1 MKCSQYP
8 CRRNHYRRF
17 YLVIAWQEKQAPRR
31 SQQSTVTMHSIPM
44 RPLSV
49 GDPWMT
55 RSSWFTSGFRNQV
68 HRSGVLKPPRP
79 SSRRL
84 PSKPSS
90 CSTSRL
96 ILFAVNLGQDNM
108 LTIADAIEALTNF
121 RPQATM
127 VITEAGVDSRQVI
140 PGSLFVAIPGER
152 ADGHEFI
159 PEAFRR
165 GASFALTQ
173 RDMDTSF
180 RTLDLRSVSSADSFS
195 GQDFTTPLCLR
206 VDNTVAALQ
215 QIARYW
221 RRKLDLRVV
230 GITGS
235 VGKSTTKELVAEV
248 LGTRYRTLKSP
259 GNLNNEIGL
268 PLTILKLGSGYERA
282 VLEMGFYVPGEIK
295 FLCDI
300 ALPQIGVVTNIGTV
314 HAERAGSQEAIARGK
329 SELVQ
334 ELPPSPEGIA
344 ILNYDDP
351 LVRSMADITSA
362 RVFYY
367 GLDPKADLWADQI
380 QSLGLDGI
388 QFCFHYEGESLY
400 VKIPMI
406 GQHSVHTALRAAAV
420 GLVEG
425 LSWPEI
431 IQGFLSGHA
440 QIRLV
445 AVRSRKGALIID
457 DTYNASPE
465 STIAALNLLA
475 DLNGRKLAVLG
486 DMLELGQYEK
496 QGHGLVG
503 VRAAEVADELITV
516 GERAHEIAKSASLA
530 GFNNDMIHEFNANHE
545 VIDFLDDFLQPD
557 DSVLIKGSHGMH
569 MEEIVAALED

>member
-1 MKCSQYP
+1 
-8 CRRNHYRRF
+8 
-17 YLVIAWQEKQAPRR
+17 
-31 SQQSTVTMHSIPM
+31 
-44 RPLSV
+44 
-49 GDPWMT
+49 
-55 RSSWFTSGFRNQV
+55 
-68 HRSGVLKPPRP
+68 
-79 SSRRL
+79 
-84 PSKPSS
+84 
-90 CSTSRL
+90 
-96 ILFAVNLGQDNM
+96 M

-127 VITEAGVDSRQVI
+127 VITEAVVDSRQVI

-268 PLTILKLGSGYERA
+268 PLTILRLSSGYQRA
-282 VLEMGFYVPGEIK
+282 VLEMGFYVPGEIA

-300 ALPQIGVVTNIGTV
+300 ALPQIGIVTNIGTV

-334 ELPPSPEGIA
+334 ALPPAPEGVA
-344 ILNYDDP
+344 ILNFDDP
-351 LVRSMADITSA
+351 WVRRMEEKTKA
-362 RVFYY
+362 RVFFY
-367 GLDPKADLWADQI
+367 GLSREANLWADNVMG
-380 QSLGLDGI
+380 LGLEGI
-388 QFCFHYEGESLY
+388 RFRLHYQGETLH
-400 VKIPMI
+400 VRIPLI
-406 GQHSVHTALRAAAV
+406 GRHSVHTALRAAAI
-420 GLVEG
+420 GLTEGMNWQEILEG
-425 LSWPEI
+425 LN
-431 IQGFLSGHA
+431 QGHTQL
-440 QIRLV
+440 RLA
-445 AVRSRKGALIID
+445 AVRSQTGALLLD

-465 STIAALNLLA
+465 SMLAALNLLSEL
-475 DLNGRKLAVLG
+475 DGRKVAVLG
-486 DMLELGQYEK
+486 DMLELGPYERG
-496 QGHGLVG
+496 GHEMVGL
-503 VRAAEVADELITV
+503 RAAQVADVLLTL
-516 GERAHEIAKSASLA
+516 GERAHIFAEAARRA
-530 GFNNDMIHEFNANHE
+530 GMKKTSTIEFDEFDPLMDWLRTNLTKNDT
-545 VIDFLDDFLQPD
+545 
-557 DSVLIKGSHGMH
+557 VLIKGSHSLRMDR
-569 MEEIVAALED
+569 ITNLLEVRS